1 MCEEGMQE
9 LLDLCREAE
18 VKDERKS
25 VENGEKVCQLKFE
38 NLSMELELKEVE
50 VKEDMEEDMF
60 AVDVDLWDTFDFST
74 GEVIEMKKEHIDS
87 KIDNN
92 EILDDANNSD
102 MFGDDD
108 ESFLLQAT
116 QSAEVQMV
124 VKKEAEPVVSTR
136 AVKEAEVT
144 KPQPIKIEPAM
155 AKLKV
160 ELRLF

>member
-1 MCEEGMQE
+1 
-9 LLDLCREAE
+9 
-18 VKDERKS
+18 
-25 VENGEKVCQLKFE
+25 
-38 NLSMELELKEVE
+38 
-50 VKEDMEEDMF
+50 
-60 AVDVDLWDTFDFST
+60 
-74 GEVIEMKKEHIDS
+74 
-87 KIDNN
+87 
-92 EILDDANNSD
+92 

-136 AVKEAEVT
+136 AVNEAEVT